1 MQRPFPSIKMATL
14 FFQQH
19 VGKLHTLVQI
29 KNLGLPVFARECQSM
44 IATRYMNPFANGMYV
59 MSVART

>member
-1 MQRPFPSIKMATL
+1 MASMQ
-14 FFQQH
+14 
-19 VGKLHTLVQI
+19 KLTSM
-29 KNLGLPVFARECQSM
+29 VFDSTARECQSM